1 MRTGARLVLRLQHR
15 RRMIAIL
22 VGMLGAATLQV
33 EGDCPAREALA
44 NALDPI
50 AALDASYT
58 VRVWRSDAGR
68 SRLELVAPDG
78 GKLIDRVVASDD
90 CGALA
95 QVFAVMIETHFAR
108 LHTPPPPPP
117 PPVVEEVEV
126 VAPAPPPPARR
137 RMLVSLAA
145 AGGVDVGV
153 DPGEATGFGQF
164 DLGVARAEQGFVL
177 RLGAAVGSTTEQRV
191 MSDRVER
198 RETSVRLGVGYRF
211 ERGDWWIQPGAG
223 AALVLADVTALDLMG
238 RPGVV
243 RAAPAGEV
251 SFAFARRVGG
261 RWSLRAEAATRL
273 FPLADRYLIDGVGEV
288 GRSPRASVSAALG
301 LQSDFDW

>member
-1 MRTGARLVLRLQHR
+1 MRVGARLVLRLQHR
-15 RRMIAIL
+15 RRMIAVL
-22 VGMLGAATLQV
+22 VGILGVTLQV
-33 EGDCPAREALA
+33 EGDCPARDTLLSALS
-44 NALDPI
+44 PI
-50 AALDASYT
+50 AALDDQYT

-78 GKLIDRVVASDD
+78 GMLIDRVVASDD
-90 CGALA
+90 CSALA

-108 LHTPPPPPP
+108 LHTPPPG
-117 PPVVEEVEV
+117 PVAREVEE
-126 VAPAPPPPARR
+126 VAPAPPPPRR
-137 RMLVSLAA
+137 RRRLLSLAA

-153 DPGEATGFGQF
+153 NPGEATGFGAF
-164 DLGVARAEQGFVL
+164 DLAIGRAQQGFVL

-191 MSDRVER
+191 MTDRVER
-198 RETSVRLGVGYRF
+198 RETSFQLGGGYHALHG
-211 ERGDWWIQPGAG
+211 EWWIQPGAA

-243 RAAPAGEV
+243 RLAPAVEL
-251 SFAFARRVGG
+251 SFAFARHLGG

-301 LQSDFDW
+301 VQSDFDW